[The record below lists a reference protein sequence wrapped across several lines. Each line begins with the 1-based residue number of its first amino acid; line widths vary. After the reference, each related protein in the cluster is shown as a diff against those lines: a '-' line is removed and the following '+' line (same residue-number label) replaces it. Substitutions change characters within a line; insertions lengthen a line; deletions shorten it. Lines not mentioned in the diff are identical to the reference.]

1 MNKKVAFLGL
11 MAVGVSTI
19 LAGCGTGT
27 QKTDKT
33 VKGGEK
39 APEIIREIKEI
50 PTDWKVENLQTKK
63 QMPNEQMS
71 EKQANEDE
79 KTPMTDEEKARLE
92 AEDKITSSFKGLT
105 LKEAEEKAKKENF
118 VLRVASVDGEGK
130 DLTADLML
138 NRVNVDV
145 RDWKVVDAFMG

>member
-50 PTDWKVENLQTKK
+50 HTDWKVENLQT
-63 QMPNEQMS
+63 NEQMP
-71 EKQANEDE
+71 EKQANGDE
-79 KTPMTDEEKARLE
+79 QTPMTDEEKARLE

-105 LKEAEEKAKKENF
+105 LKEAEEKAKKENL

>member
-50 PTDWKVENLQTKK
+50 PTDWKVENLQT
-63 QMPNEQMS
+63 NEQMP
-71 EKQANEDE
+71 EKQANGDE
-79 KTPMTDEEKARLE
+79 QTPMTDEEKARLE
-92 AEDKITSSFKGLT
+92 VEDKITSSFKGLT
-105 LKEAEEKAKKENF
+105 LKEAEEKAKKENL

>member
-19 LAGCGTGT
+19 LAGCVTEA

-50 PTDWKVENLQTKK
+50 PTDWKVENLQT
-63 QMPNEQMS
+63 NEQKP
-71 EKQANEDE
+71 EQNQWNGDE

-92 AEDKITSSFKGLT
+92 TEDKITSSFKGLT
-105 LKEAEEKAKKENF
+105 LKEAEEKAKKENL

-145 RDWKVVDAFMG
+145 RDGKVVDAFMG

>member
-19 LAGCGTGT
+19 LVGCGTEA

-50 PTDWKVENLQTKK
+50 PTDWKVENLQT
-63 QMPNEQMS
+63 NEQMP
-71 EKQANEDE
+71 EKQTNEDE

>member
-19 LAGCGTGT
+19 LAGCGTET
-27 QKTDKT
+27 QKVDKT

-50 PTDWKVENLQTKK
+50 PTDWKVENLQT
-63 QMPNEQMS
+63 NEQMP
-71 EKQANEDE
+71 EKQVNGDE
-79 KTPMTDEEKARLE
+79 QTPMTDEEKARLQE
-92 AEDKITSSFKGLT
+92 EDKITSSFKGLT
-105 LKEAEEKAKKENF
+105 LKEAEEKAKKENL

-145 RDWKVVDAFMG
+145 RDGKVVDAFMG

>member
-19 LAGCGTGT
+19 LAGCGTEA

-50 PTDWKVENLQTKK
+50 PTDWKVENLQT
-63 QMPNEQMS
+63 NEQMP
-71 EKQANEDE
+71 EKQVNGDE
-79 KTPMTDEEKARLE
+79 QTPMTDEEKARLQE
-92 AEDKITSSFKGLT
+92 EDKITAGFKGLT
-105 LKEAEEKAKKENF
+105 LKEAEEKAKKENL
-118 VLRVASVDGEGK
+118 VLRVASVDGEWK

-138 NRVNVDV
+138 NRINVDV

>member
-11 MAVGVSTI
+11 IAVGVSTI

-27 QKTDKT
+27 QKVDKT

-50 PTDWKVENLQTKK
+50 PTDWKVENLQT
-63 QMPNEQMS
+63 NEQMP
-71 EKQANEDE
+71 EKQANGDE
-79 KTPMTDEEKARLE
+79 QTPMTNEEKARLE
-92 AEDKITSSFKGLT
+92 TEDKITSSFKGLT
-105 LKEAEEKAKKENF
+105 LKEAEEKAKKENL
-118 VLRVASVDGEGK
+118 VLRVASVDGEGE

>member
-27 QKTDKT
+27 QKVDKT

-50 PTDWKVENLQTKK
+50 PTDWKVENLQT
-63 QMPNEQMS
+63 NEQMP
-71 EKQANEDE
+71 EKQANGDE
-79 KTPMTDEEKARLE
+79 QTPMTDEEKARLE

-105 LKEAEEKAKKENF
+105 LKEAEEKAKKENL